1 MFYLISFQ
9 RNYKDILID
18 IYIFLLKKILILSQF
33 FI

>member
-18 IYIFLLKKILILSQF
+18 IYIFLLKKILILFQF